1 MLNERSFATGLTSL
15 SRDPSHLNVAGWRSL
30 RRTPALPRNFLVLPP
45 VLRPRLVG
53 RLLLCPGSRGLEV
66 CAGTGPTWRAGWP
79 RGQRSEEP
87 RPQRPKVWPAP
98 LVLPPPHQG
107 SPEMP
112 VPGLLSGWE
121 AGKRTL
127 TAAPPSRLSW
137 HHQKC
142 RREEEGREGDK
153 MTGPP
158 NTDPSLAR
166 GSVLCRGVWLQNMET
181 KFTAFQSE
189 GGCWAAVEFPWAQ

>member
-87 RPQRPKVWPAP
+87 RPRRPKVWPAP
-98 LVLPPPHQG
+98 LVLPPTHRG
-107 SPEMP
+107 SPEMRP
-112 VPGLLSGWE
+112 WPPFWMGSGKE
-121 AGKRTL
+121 NPHRG
-127 TAAPPSRLSW
+127 S
-137 HHQKC
+137 
-142 RREEEGREGDK
+142 
-153 MTGPP
+153 
-158 NTDPSLAR
+158 SLALILASSKVPPGR
-166 GSVLCRGVWLQNMET
+166 GG
-181 KFTAFQSE
+181 
-189 GGCWAAVEFPWAQ
+189 